1 MPRLFGTD
9 GVRGVA
15 NSPALSAEL
24 ALGLGRASAR
34 FARERGARAH
44 PAHPRVLIGRDTRRS
59 GFMLEDALAAGVA
72 SAGGI
77 AVRVGVLPTPGIAT
91 LVRLGH
97 ADLGA
102 VISASH
108 NPFPD
113 NGIKLFGRDGFKLD
127 DADEDRVVELI
138 EQGELPTGAALGE
151 VVSLPNAASLYADW
165 VVDAVG
171 GSLRPRRILVD
182 CANGAA
188 SVVASRLFEGLGID
202 AELCFA
208 SPDGLNINE
217 RCGST
222 HLEALS
228 EGVVSGGYELGLA
241 FDGDADRVLAVTAQG
256 TVVDGDQIVAIL
268 ARDLLARHALPDN
281 LVVVTSMSN
290 LGFHRAMQTLGIETV
305 ITDVGDRY
313 VLEAMRA
320 RGAALGGEQSGHVI
334 ALGYQTTGDG
344 LVTSAL
350 LLGALD
356 RAGQTLEQ
364 AAGLVTRF
372 PQRLVNV
379 RANREGLADARA
391 IWELVELE
399 NAALEVSGAGRI
411 VLRASGTEPLVR
423 VMVEHED
430 AEELDRLCA
439 SIVSLVERELGVA

>member
-34 FARERGARAH
+34 FARERGARSH

-171 GSLRPRRILVD
+171 GALRPRRILVD

-222 HLEALS
+222 YLQALS

-241 FDGDADRVLAVTAQG
+241 FDGDADRMLAVTAQG
-256 TVVDGDQIVAIL
+256 SIVDGDQIVAIL
-268 ARDLLARHALPDN
+268 ARDLLARHALPDS

-290 LGFHRAMQTLGIETV
+290 LGFHRAMQALGIETV

-334 ALGYQTTGDG
+334 ALDYQTTGDG

-356 RAGQTLEQ
+356 RADQTLEQ

-379 RANREGLADARA
+379 RANREGLADARV

>member
-1 MPRLFGTD
+1 LPRLFGTD

-34 FARERGARAH
+34 FARERSARAH

-97 ADLGA
+97 ADVGA

-138 EQGELPTGAALGE
+138 EPGELPTGAALGE
-151 VVSLPNAASLYADW
+151 VVSLPNASSLYADW
-165 VVDAVG
+165 VLDAVG
-171 GSLRPRRILVD
+171 GSLRTRRILVD

-222 HLEALS
+222 HLQALS

-305 ITDVGDRY
+305 VTDVGDRY

-344 LVTSAL
+344 FVTSARL
-350 LLGALD
+350 LAALD

-364 AAGLVTRF
+364 AASLITRF

>member
-1 MPRLFGTD
+1 LARLFGTD

-15 NSPALSAEL
+15 NGPLLTAEL
-24 ALGLGRASAR
+24 ALGLGRAAAR
-34 FARERGARAH
+34 YARERGARQQ
-44 PAHPRVLIGRDTRRS
+44 PRVLIGRDTRRS

-72 SAGGI
+72 SAGGL

-97 ADLGA
+97 ADLGV

-127 DADEDRVVELI
+127 DADEDRVVELMD
-138 EQGELPTGAALGE
+138 ERELPTGAALGE
-151 VVSLPNAASLYADW
+151 SIALQDAANRYADW
-165 VVDAVG
+165 VVAAIG
-171 GSLRPRRILVD
+171 AKLTPRRILVD

-188 SVVASRLFEGLGID
+188 SVVASRLFEGLGVD
-202 AELCFA
+202 ADLCFA

-217 RCGST
+217 HCGST
-222 HLEALS
+222 HIEVLS
-228 EGVVSGGYELGLA
+228 KAVETGGYELGLA

-256 TVVDGDQIVAIL
+256 VPVDGDQIVAIL
-268 ARDLLARHALPDN
+268 ARDLHTRRALPGD

-290 LGFHRAMQTLGIETV
+290 LGFHRAMQGLGIETAV
-305 ITDVGDRY
+305 TEVGDRY
-313 VLEAMRA
+313 VLEEMRA
-320 RGAALGGEQSGHVI
+320 RGAELGGEQSGHVI

-344 LVTSAL
+344 LITSAL
-350 LLGALD
+350 VLAALD

-364 AAGLVTRF
+364 AAALVTHF
-372 PQRLVNV
+372 PQRLVNI

-391 IWELVELE
+391 IWEVVEQETVTLD
-399 NAALEVSGAGRI
+399 ASGAGRI

-430 AEELDRLCA
+430 PAELDRLCG
-439 SIVSLVERELGVA
+439 SISSLVERELGVV

>member
-1 MPRLFGTD
+1 M
-9 GVRGVA
+9 
-15 NSPALSAEL
+15 
-24 ALGLGRASAR
+24 
-34 FARERGARAH
+34 
-44 PAHPRVLIGRDTRRS
+44 
-59 GFMLEDALAAGVA
+59 
-72 SAGGI
+72 
-77 AVRVGVLPTPGIAT
+77 
-91 LVRLGH
+91 
-97 ADLGA
+97 
-102 VISASH
+102 
-108 NPFPD
+108 
-113 NGIKLFGRDGFKLD
+113 
-127 DADEDRVVELI
+127 
-138 EQGELPTGAALGE
+138 
-151 VVSLPNAASLYADW
+151 
-165 VVDAVG
+165 
-171 GSLRPRRILVD
+171 
-182 CANGAA
+182 
-188 SVVASRLFEGLGID
+188 
-202 AELCFA
+202 
-208 SPDGLNINE
+208 
-217 RCGST
+217 
-222 HLEALS
+222 
-228 EGVVSGGYELGLA
+228 
-241 FDGDADRVLAVTAQG
+241 LAVTAQG
-256 TVVDGDQIVAIL
+256 SVVDGDQIVAIL

-290 LGFHRAMQTLGIETV
+290 LGFHRAMQALGIETV

-334 ALGYQTTGDG
+334 ALDYQTTGDG

-350 LLGALD
+350 LLAALD
-356 RAGQTLEQ
+356 RADQTLEQ